1 VTAGK
6 RYDRDYFG
14 RWYRNPGSRVRSPA
28 ELERRVRMVLGI
40 AEHLLERPVRSVLD
54 VGCGEGAWQPVL
66 RRLRPR
72 AGYLGLDPSP
82 YVLRRFGARRN
93 IRPGRLSDLAA
104 ARPSGPFDLVLC
116 TDVLH
121 YVAAVE
127 LRRGLAGLRE
137 LVGGIAYLAVL
148 TTADAPRGDLR
159 GWLRRTPAWYRA
171 VFERQ
176 RLAPVGMQCYVPAES
191 AWRAASLELARIGGR
206 ARRHE
211 TARAG

>member
-1 VTAGK
+1 MKARK
-6 RYDRDYFG
+6 RYDRAYFD
-14 RWYRNPGSRVRSPA
+14 RWNRNPGRRVRAPA

-66 RRLRPR
+66 RRLQPR

-104 ARPSGPFDLVLC
+104 ARPSGPYDLVLC

-121 YVAAVE
+121 YVGAVE
-127 LRRGLAGLRE
+127 LRRGLAQLRE
-137 LVGGIAYLAVL
+137 LVGGIAYLSVL

-159 GWLRRTPAWYRA
+159 VCLRRTPSW
-171 VFERQ
+171 
-176 RLAPVGMQCYVPAES
+176 
-191 AWRAASLELARIGGR
+191 
-206 ARRHE
+206 
-211 TARAG
+211 

>member
-1 VTAGK
+1 MK
-6 RYDRDYFG
+6 RYDRAYFQ
-14 RWYRNPGSRVRSPA
+14 RWYRDPRSRVGSRA
-28 ELERRVRMVLGI
+28 ALQRRVRMVVAI
-40 AEHLLERPVRSVLD
+40 AEHVLERPLRSVLD

-66 RRLRPR
+66 RRLQPR

-93 IRPGRLSDLAA
+93 IRPGRLSDLAG

-121 YVAAVE
+121 YVGAVE
-127 LRRGLAGLRE
+127 LRRGLAQLRE
-137 LVGGIAYLAVL
+137 LVGGIAYLSVL

-159 GWLRRTPAWYRA
+159 GWLRRTPTWYRA

-176 RLAPVGMQCYVPAES
+176 RLAPVGMQCYVPSES
-191 AWRAASLELARIGGR
+191 AWRAASLELARGGGR
-206 ARRHE
+206 AGRHE
-211 TARAG
+211 TPRVG